1 MAIKI
6 IRDGQV
12 IHTDVKE
19 EIRESEVDILN
30 KKIDQ
35 QQKIIDDLTNQIKDL
50 KADIR
55 FYKIHG

>member
-1 MAIKI
+1 MAVKI

-12 IHTDVKE
+12 IHSDKKEVK
-19 EIRESEVDILN
+19 SEVELLRE
-30 KKIDQ
+30 KITQ
-35 QQKIIDDLTNQIKDL
+35 QEKVIDDLNNQIKDL

>member
-19 EIRESEVDILN
+19 EVIESEVDTLN